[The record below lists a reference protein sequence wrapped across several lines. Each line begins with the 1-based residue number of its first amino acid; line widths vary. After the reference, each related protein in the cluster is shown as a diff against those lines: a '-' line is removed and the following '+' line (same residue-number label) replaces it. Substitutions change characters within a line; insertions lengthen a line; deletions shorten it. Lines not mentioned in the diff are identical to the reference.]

1 MDLIASLDYCDLF
14 VAPRFAD
21 MKVRPGYH
29 APRVEVPPDYN
40 DAIDELRGAL
50 LQRLSNVQAPEFS
63 YRFGGVLHRVTAM
76 TTAEGD
82 TTFVLRRAANGIRA
96 LETLGLPPSVRAAA
110 VNRTLRGLI
119 LIAGGQASGKTT
131 TMTSLFV
138 ERMRCLGGI
147 GVAIEDPIESDGLE
161 GLHGE
166 GRIHHYSAARHE
178 GGYAEQIIK
187 TLRHGADAVLIGE
200 IRESEAARIVV
211 RESAN
216 GSTIFSTI
224 HAGSIPETLGRLVDF
239 FPTRQDGRAMLAQSL
254 RLIIHQELVTD
265 NRGASLLKCSTLSLT
280 GSDASSIQLK
290 IADGKFKALEEDVEI
305 QQRKALLTGW
315 PALPATGT

>member
-1 MDLIASLDYCDLF
+1 MDRIAKLDYCDLF

-29 APRVEVPPDYN
+29 APRVEVPPDFSE
-40 DAIDELRGAL
+40 AVDELRGAL
-50 LQRLSNVQAPEFS
+50 LERLSSVSAPEFS

-82 TTFVLRRAANGIRA
+82 TTFVLRRASNGIRS
-96 LETLGLPPSVRAAA
+96 LDTLGLPPAVKVAA
-110 VNRTLRGLI
+110 VDRTLRGLI

-138 ERMRCLGGI
+138 ERMRSLGGI

-224 HAGSIPETLGRLVDF
+224 HAGSISETLGRLVDF
-239 FPTRQDGRAMLAQSL
+239 FPVRDDGRAMLAQSL

-265 NRGASLLKCSTLSLT
+265 SRGSSRLKCSTLSLT
-280 GSDASSIQLK
+280 GDNAKAIQKK
-290 IADGKFKALEEDVEI
+290 IAEGRFAAVEEDVEI
-305 QQRKALLTGW
+305 QRKKNLLQGW
-315 PALPATGT
+315 PALPLSGT